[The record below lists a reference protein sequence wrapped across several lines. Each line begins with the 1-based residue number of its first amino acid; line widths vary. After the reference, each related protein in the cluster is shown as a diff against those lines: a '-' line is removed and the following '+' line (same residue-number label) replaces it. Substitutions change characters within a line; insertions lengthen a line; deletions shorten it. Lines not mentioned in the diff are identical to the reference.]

1 MEPVALQR
9 RTSGAWY
16 LVGLGI
22 IISAVTMGTVS
33 WTSMRNG
40 IEGMNRFDAPGK
52 AKLTLPEG
60 ISILFVEGDAKTTC
74 TVTDSEPFKRKTKVA
89 PASGKLAYD
98 SGGFA
103 GRDAWHLEVEE
114 SGDYEV
120 ACESDKPVKVAVGRG
135 IGAANVVVWIASVP
149 AVVGVLA
156 MLFVWWR
163 RRRT

>member
-1 MEPVALQR
+1 MEPVVEKR

-16 LVGLGI
+16 LVGLGM
-22 IISAVTMGTVS
+22 IISALTMGVVS
-33 WTSMRNG
+33 WTSMKNG

-74 TVTDSEPFKRKTKVA
+74 RIVENERKTMVA
-89 PASGKLAYD
+89 PANGKLAYD
-98 SGGFA
+98 SGGYA

-135 IGAANVVVWIASVP
+135 VGAANIVVWIASVP
-149 AVVGVLA
+149 AVVGMLA

-163 RRRT
+163 RRR